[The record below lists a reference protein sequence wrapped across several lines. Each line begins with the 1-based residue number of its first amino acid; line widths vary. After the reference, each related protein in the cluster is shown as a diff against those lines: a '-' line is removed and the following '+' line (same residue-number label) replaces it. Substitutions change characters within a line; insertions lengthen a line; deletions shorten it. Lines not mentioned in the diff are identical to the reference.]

1 MAPGIP
7 ADRMSLKG
15 RSSTVLTGSKR
26 HFRITPWNG
35 HRKTARLVRF
45 VPLAEFIGSCLIDNL
60 VSVRNGDAHALCI
73 RGRLT
78 PQRVLGLG
86 SRPPTLLPVHK
97 DEMRRARLCQ
107 SMTSIEPS
115 MF

>member
-45 VPLAEFIGSCLIDNL
+45 VPLAEFIGSCLLDNL
-60 VSVRNGDAHALCI
+60 VSVRQQVG
-73 RGRLT
+73 GR
-78 PQRVLGLG
+78 V
-86 SRPPTLLPVHK
+86 RPSC
-97 DEMRRARLCQ
+97 DGFRRRFRRAKR
-107 SMTSIEPS
+107 
-115 MF
+115 